1 MSGIDETTIAAT
13 AMALRTVR
21 PFHVLDDHELRIVA
35 RHSRLRRFD
44 PGAAL
49 LAAGSIAEFLFVAH
63 GGQALT
69 ARGPAA
75 PVFDA
80 PSVLFGLPVRAD
92 HHAGPQG
99 FTALCLAKPHLF
111 TIARECPDFI
121 VALAA
126 LEREA
131 RA

>member
-1 MSGIDETTIAAT
+1 MNGMDTARIADTAT
-13 AMALRTVR
+13 VLRAVR
-21 PFHVLDDHELRIVA
+21 PFHLLDESELLLIA
-35 RHSRLRRFD
+35 RHARQRRFD
-44 PGAAL
+44 PGAVL
-49 LAAGSIAEFLFVAH
+49 LAAGSVAEFLFV
-63 GGQALT
+63 GCEGDALT
-69 ARGPAA
+69 PLGPAV

-121 VALAA
+121 VGLAA
-126 LEREA
+126 LEREG

>member
-1 MSGIDETTIAAT
+1 MNGADEAT
-13 AMALRTVR
+13 FAGTALALRAVR
-21 PFHVLDDHELRIVA
+21 PFHVLDARELLLIA
-35 RHSRLRRFD
+35 RHARLRRFD
-44 PGAAL
+44 AGAAL
-49 LAAGSIAEFLFVAH
+49 LIAGSVAEFLFVAH
-63 GGQALT
+63 GGAALT

-75 PVFDA
+75 AVFDA
-80 PSVLFGLPVRAD
+80 PSVLFGLPVRED

-121 VALAA
+121 VGLAA
-126 LEREA
+126 LERET